1 MKQRNWYKLLF
12 WLLLAVNVIGIGTL
26 AVKATGP
33 VKVGIETPAPKPT
46 DSSVELLLN
55 RSQVNTLSA
64 NYLNRFLKNRQVKYE
79 FLVGKQYA
87 TVVGTTKFMGVQVKF
102 ALNFVPE
109 RTDEGNVL
117 LRAKS
122 LSVGQLKLPMGYV
135 MHYIAKNYDL
145 PTWVTLNPK
154 KRTILLDLNKY
165 SQDKAVDYQMKELD
179 MAKGQFK
186 IRLSMPRK

>member
-109 RTDEGNVL
+109 RTQAGNVL
-117 LRAKS
+117 VRAKS

-165 SQDKAVDYQMKELD
+165 SQDKAVNYQMEELN
-179 MAKGQFK
+179 MEKGQFK